1 MSSARRPR
9 RGRSRDLASLVGCI
23 ALFCA
28 CSTQPE
34 EPAQPATPAG
44 QAQDGQGRA
53 IAVQCQSGEAI
64 DAAARAA
71 LEEQARAFYQALR
84 EGRSDALWDG
94 LHPQARR
101 EDQRQPFL
109 EALEGME
116 ARLSGVTREPR
127 LDAVHLVDLR
137 GGTNALARVQCGAAD
152 DPRRFTL
159 LANAGDEDVAVV
171 VLHASAG
178 GQAAK
183 TSQTEHAVT
192 VQLRRRGERWHL
204 LGIQVNPTAYRGQD
218 AAAWEALAD
227 LAMSQK
233 KVVLAY
239 LVLGLAQTLSDR
251 GASITSATHERI
263 EDKLA
268 AIASDRLFM
277 AELGVWTLGDARF
290 RIEGLSLVATQSD
303 ISPVFKYVSP
313 QGLVEDLLDR
323 DADVLV
329 AEVRRRFPEL
339 ATHFDAVVLE
349 AYAEPPTEA
358 GKSYQAYRVVRPL
371 APPPAASPSPSPS
384 EGASPSPSEGAS
396 ASPSPSP
403 SPT

>member
-1 MSSARRPR
+1 M
-9 RGRSRDLASLVGCI
+9 
-23 ALFCA
+23 
-28 CSTQPE
+28 
-34 EPAQPATPAG
+34 
-44 QAQDGQGRA
+44 
-53 IAVQCQSGEAI
+53 
-64 DAAARAA
+64 
-71 LEEQARAFYQALR
+71 
-84 EGRSDALWDG
+84 
-94 LHPQARR
+94 
-101 EDQRQPFL
+101 
-109 EALEGME
+109 
-116 ARLSGVTREPR
+116 
-127 LDAVHLVDLR
+127 
-137 GGTNALARVQCGAAD
+137 
-152 DPRRFTL
+152 
-159 LANAGDEDVAVV
+159 
-171 VLHASAG
+171 
-178 GQAAK
+178 
-183 TSQTEHAVT
+183 
-192 VQLRRRGERWHL
+192 QLRRRGEQWHL

-329 AEVRRRFPEL
+329 EEVRRRFPEL

-349 AYAEPPTEA
+349 AYAEPPTEP

-371 APPPAASPSPSPS
+371 APPAAASPSPSPS
-384 EGASPSPSEGAS
+384 PSQGASPSPT
-396 ASPSPSP
+396 
-403 SPT
+403 SPTSPT